1 MNKTLIETIGR
12 VLRTA
17 KADGN
22 LVGLFD
28 KWNDPESTVTEDVI
42 VEQLNVFERNFE
54 ESPTDTTDFIRIKD
68 FTIQVRYIA
77 SIEPIDDYD
86 GAKGVPLYKLLIN
99 RDERSK
105 ISFANTEVVFASSG
119 ERKREMQRVSNALRD
134 FADVRFL

>member
-1 MNKTLIETIGR
+1 MNRTLVETIGR
-12 VLRTA
+12 VLRTTR
-17 KADGN
+17 ADGN

-28 KWNDPESTVTEDVI
+28 EWNDPFSTVTEDDV

-54 ESPTDTTDFIRIKD
+54 EAPTDTTDFIRIKS

-77 SIEPIDDYD
+77 SIEPVDDYD
-86 GAKGVPLYKLLIN
+86 GVKGVPLYKLLIN

-105 ISFANTEVVFASSG
+105 ITFANTEIAFASSG
-119 ERKREMQRVSNALRD
+119 EREKELQRVSDALRD